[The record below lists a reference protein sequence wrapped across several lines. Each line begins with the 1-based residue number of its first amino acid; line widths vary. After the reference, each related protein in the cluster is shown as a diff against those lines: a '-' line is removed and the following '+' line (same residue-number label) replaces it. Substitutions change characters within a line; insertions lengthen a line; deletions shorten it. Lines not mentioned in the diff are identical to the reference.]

1 MTAKIQTT
9 KITVKVFQPM
19 YEKFSRQLSV
29 MPLLKDAFIEE
40 MILSELRYLEEDLS
54 GKVNSEAARRYIA
67 GSLKRMGPK
76 ELEPVSIKVALST
89 AATLRRV
96 AEQHNLC
103 RDAFV
108 NFLFACLRGED
119 GFLKYLGFS
128 TRVGKIGWQAGVEDM
143 PTSPLKA
150 IEVSLADPLYY
161 MRSECQDL
169 YGCGLYALE
178 LPAQM
183 HGFACHL
190 PDHLVPGTAEHAEFQ
205 AAFDIDLDGAARA
218 AQPQAEGKAKATAM
232 GQRRSDK

>member
-1 MTAKIQTT
+1 MAATDQTT
-9 KITVKVFQPM
+9 KLTVKLFQPM
-19 YEKFSRQLSV
+19 YAKFSKQLAA

-76 ELEPVSIKVALST
+76 DKELEPVSIKVALST
-89 AATLRRV
+89 ATRLRRV
-96 AEQHNLC
+96 AERHNLC

-119 GFLKYLGFS
+119 GFLRYLGFS
-128 TRVGKIGWQAGVEDM
+128 TRVGKIGWQSGVEDM

-150 IEVSLADPLYY
+150 IEVSLSDPLYY

-178 LPAQM
+178 LPSQM
-183 HGFACHL
+183 HGFACYL
-190 PDHLVPGTAEHAEFQ
+190 PDHLVPGTPEHAEFQ
-205 AAFDIDLDGAARA
+205 AAFDLDLDVVAAGARA
-218 AQPQAEGKAKATAM
+218 GGSSSVKGGHRSAK
-232 GQRRSDK
+232 

>member
-1 MTAKIQTT
+1 MAAKDQTT
-9 KITVKVFQPM
+9 KLTVKLFQPM
-19 YEKFSRQLSV
+19 YAKFSKQLAA

-54 GKVNSEAARRYIA
+54 GKVNSEAARRYVA
-67 GSLKRMGPK
+67 GSLKRMGPKDK

-89 AATLRRV
+89 AARLRRV
-96 AEQHNLC
+96 AERHNLC

-128 TRVGKIGWQAGVEDM
+128 TRVGRIGRQSGVEDM

-150 IEVSLADPLYY
+150 IEVSLSDPLYY

-178 LPAQM
+178 LPSKM
-183 HGFACHL
+183 HGFACYL
-190 PDHLVPGTAEHAEFQ
+190 PDHLVPGTPEHAEFQ
-205 AAFDIDLDGAARA
+205 AALDLDLDAAAAGARSGGASA
-218 AQPQAEGKAKATAM
+218 AKGGHRSAK
-232 GQRRSDK
+232 

>member
-1 MTAKIQTT
+1 MAAKEQTT
-9 KITVKVFQPM
+9 KITVKLFQPM
-19 YEKFSRQLSV
+19 YEKFSRQLAA

-40 MILSELRYLEEDLS
+40 MILSELRYIEQDLS

-76 ELEPVSIKVALST
+76 DKELEPVSVKVAMST

-128 TRVGKIGWQAGVEDM
+128 TRVGKIGWQSGVEDM

-150 IEVSLADPLYY
+150 IEVSLSDPLYY

-169 YGCGLYALE
+169 YSCGLYALE
-178 LPAQM
+178 LPPQM

-190 PDHLVPGTAEHAEFQ
+190 PDYLVPGTAEHAEFQ
-205 AAFDIDLDGAARA
+205 AAFDIDLDTVAAGVRSDGEA
-218 AQPQAEGKAKATAM
+218 KAKS
-232 GQRRSDK
+232 QRRSGK

>member
-1 MTAKIQTT
+1 MAANDQTT

-19 YEKFSRQLSV
+19 YEKFSRQLGA

-67 GSLKRMGPK
+67 GSLKRMGPRDK
-76 ELEPVSIKVALST
+76 ELEPVSIKVAVST

-96 AEQHNLC
+96 AEQCNLC

-128 TRVGKIGWQAGVEDM
+128 TRVGKIGWQSGVEDM

-150 IEVSLADPLYY
+150 IEVSLSDPLYY

-178 LPAQM
+178 LPPQM

-190 PDHLVPGTAEHAEFQ
+190 PDHVVPGTAEHAEFQ
-205 AAFDIDLDGAARA
+205 AAFDIDVGAVAPVARA
-218 AQPQAEGKAKATAM
+218 KGGAKAK
-232 GQRRSDK
+232 GLHRSRK

>member
-1 MTAKIQTT
+1 MAAKEQTT
-9 KITVKVFQPM
+9 KITVKLFQPM
-19 YEKFSRQLSV
+19 YEKFSRQLAA

-40 MILSELRYLEEDLS
+40 MILSELRYLEQDLS

-76 ELEPVSIKVALST
+76 DKELEPVSVKVAMST

-96 AEQHNLC
+96 VEQHNLC

-128 TRVGKIGWQAGVEDM
+128 TRVGKIGWQSGVEDM

-150 IEVSLADPLYY
+150 IEVSLSDPLYY

-169 YGCGLYALE
+169 YSCGLYALE
-178 LPAQM
+178 LPPQM

-205 AAFDIDLDGAARA
+205 AAFDIDLDTVAAGVRSDGEA
-218 AQPQAEGKAKATAM
+218 KAKS
-232 GQRRSDK
+232 QRRSGK